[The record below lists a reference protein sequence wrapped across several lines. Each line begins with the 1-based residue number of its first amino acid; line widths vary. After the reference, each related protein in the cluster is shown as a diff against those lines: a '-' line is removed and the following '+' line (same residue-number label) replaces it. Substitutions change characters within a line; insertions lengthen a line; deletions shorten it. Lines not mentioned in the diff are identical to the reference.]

1 MNVKSLLISKYLQNL
16 KITGTPVIVE
26 ITGIPVIHTLYTSHQ
41 MKRKLTLI
49 LFTLT
54 FSSCFF
60 SGYESELIKS
70 PTGNF
75 KIKAT
80 VKRKNNKLAELNT
93 GAGDANKWAI
103 GWTENGDTIVLQSS
117 DIGNKA
123 WMLNMNKPNQIKITD
138 ELNKHADF
146 LNSKKYK

>member
-1 MNVKSLLISKYLQNL
+1 MHPSGYKHNIQ
-16 KITGTPVIVE
+16 E
-26 ITGIPVIHTLYTSHQ
+26 TLYTSHQ
-41 MKRKLTLI
+41 MKHKLTLI
-49 LFTLT
+49 LLTLT

-60 SGYESELIKS
+60 SDYESELIKS

-80 VKRKNNKLAELNT
+80 VNRTNKKLDNFADVIICIHDRKNNKLAELNT

-103 GWTENGDTIVLQSS
+103 GWTEIGDTIVFQSS

-138 ELNKHADF
+138 ELNIRADF